1 MTIPLIIAPI
11 SIPPFAVI
19 IIETVKKA
27 EADDGIIVRL
37 YECTNSKTPC
47 KLTLGIPAREVVL
60 CDLQE
65 NEQEALPLC
74 DGVVSLTVK
83 PYEIVTLKI
92 K

>member
-1 MTIPLIIAPI
+1 TGELPEQFSMI
-11 SIPPFAVI
+11 SADKRNI
-19 IIETVKKA
+19 IIETVKQA
-27 EADDGIIVRL
+27 EADDGMIVRL

-47 KLTLGIPAREVVL
+47 MLTLGIPASKVIL

-65 NEQEALPLC
+65 NELQSLPLC